1 MLKDMKIS
9 QKLYT
14 GFGMMIFI
22 LIIVTIIGINRVSF
36 IDDTLEE
43 IVEVNSVKQRYAINF
58 RGSVHDRAIAIRDIV
73 LSKGKNDELFKKS
86 LENIRTL
93 EKFYIESKKPMQ
105 DIFSNKNSVD
115 KNEIEIFNRI
125 NEVETKTLPLIE
137 KIILYKQNEEN
148 QKAQEVLINETSSLI
163 TQWLGTINE
172 FIDYEEKKN
181 LVATPLARD
190 AANGFTKMIV
200 SVLIIALIIGILIA
214 YFISNQLS
222 QSAGK
227 IQNGLKSFFDFV
239 NKETKI
245 TTQID
250 LNSNDEFGQ
259 MANMLN
265 DNIQKTKKNL
275 LEDEEFVKDVTRVI
289 NELSSGNMLVKF
301 ERDTNTHSL
310 KELKELIEH
319 LQNYLEHT
327 ISRDLNQ
334 LIKVLETFKNKDFTQ
349 RFKDPYA
356 TVAVI
361 VNGLGDEISNL
372 LKQSLDIGRIVE
384 KSSDEL
390 ISNVNILNE
399 STNNAA
405 LSLEETSAS
414 LEQITSSVISN
425 SRNVTLMTKYSNNL
439 IDSANKGQGLA
450 KSTSN
455 AMEEINTQVTDINE
469 AILVIDNIAFQTN
482 ILSLNAA
489 VEAATAGEAGKGFAV
504 VAQEVRNL
512 ANRSAEAAAEIK
524 RIVEAAT
531 NKAIEGKNISSQMI
545 EGYDY
550 LLNDISKTTET
561 INEIS
566 ISSKEQEKGI
576 AQINDSISKLDK
588 QTQQNAQIASRTH
601 EVANQTGKIAKQI
614 VTDVLEKEF
623 IGKNS

>member
-14 GFGMMIFI
+14 GFGLMIFI
-22 LIIVTIIGINRVSF
+22 LIVVTIIGINRVNF

-73 LSKGKNDELFKKS
+73 LSKGKEDELFKKS

-93 EKFYIESKKPMQ
+93 EKFYVESAKPMQ

-115 KNEIEIFNRI
+115 EKEIEIFNKI
-125 NEVETKTLPLIE
+125 NEFEAKTLPLIE
-137 KIILYKQNEEN
+137 KIISYKQNEEH
-148 QKAQEVLINETSSLI
+148 QKAQEVLINETSFLI

-190 AANGFTKMIV
+190 AANGFAKMIIT
-200 SVLIIALIIGILIA
+200 VLIIALIIGILIA
-214 YFISNQLS
+214 YFISKQLS
-222 QSAGK
+222 QSASK

-239 NKETKI
+239 NKETKT

-301 ERDTNTHSL
+301 EKDTNTHSL

-319 LQNYLEHT
+319 LQDYLEHT
-327 ISRDLNQ
+327 IARDLNQ

-349 RFKDPYA
+349 RFPDPYA

-372 LKQSLDIGRIVE
+372 LKQSLDIGRLVE

-425 SRNVTLMTKYSNNL
+425 SRNVTLMTQYSNNL
-439 IDSANKGQGLA
+439 IDSANKGQDLA

-545 EGYDY
+545 EGYDH

-588 QTQQNAQIASRTH
+588 QTQQNAQIASKTH

>member
-222 QSAGK
+222 QSASK

-356 TVAVI
+356 TVAII

>member
-14 GFGMMIFI
+14 GFGLMIFI
-22 LIIVTIIGINRVSF
+22 LIVVTIIGINRVNF

-73 LSKGKNDELFKKS
+73 LSKGKEDELFKKS

-93 EKFYIESKKPMQ
+93 EKFYVESAKPMQ

-115 KNEIEIFNRI
+115 EKEIEIFNKI
-125 NEVETKTLPLIE
+125 NEVEAKTLPLIE
-137 KIILYKQNEEN
+137 KIISYKQNEEH
-148 QKAQEVLINETSSLI
+148 QKAQEVLINETSFLI

-190 AANGFTKMIV
+190 AANGFAKMIIT
-200 SVLIIALIIGILIA
+200 VLIIALIIGILIA
-214 YFISNQLS
+214 YFISKQLS
-222 QSAGK
+222 QSASK

-239 NKETKI
+239 NKETKT

-301 ERDTNTHSL
+301 EKDTNTHSL

-319 LQNYLEHT
+319 LQDYLEHT
-327 ISRDLNQ
+327 IARDLNQ

-349 RFKDPYA
+349 RFPDPYA

-372 LKQSLDIGRIVE
+372 LKQSLDIGRLVE

-425 SRNVTLMTKYSNNL
+425 SRNVTLMTQYSNNL
-439 IDSANKGQGLA
+439 IDSANKGQDLA

-545 EGYDY
+545 EGYDH

-588 QTQQNAQIASRTH
+588 QTQQNAQIASKTH